1 MNFSLVK
8 VLLNII
14 ICLLSYLLYDFIK
27 KNRNDWELV
36 SLLDFKKYTNN
47 VSTNEMLY
55 NISKVIEKNERL
67 NHTLDS
73 LRKTLFFKIFK
84 LNLEPDCNI
93 FKQEQICRSASCY
106 ICSCEN
112 NEIPDIWRQPEHG
125 GDPINSKI
133 DDPFLKWTDKFTL
146 SSKQW
151 LLEKDIDSKEGTFV
165 NLLKNPEGYTGY
177 RGPHIWDAIFRENC
191 FSDRFM
197 NLCKEDKTF
206 YRIFSG
212 WLSNTNMQIG
222 INFHNKETNKTYLN
236 VSMITSRLLN
246 SKERVDNLFFLYSLM
261 IKAFKK
267 AEPLLIEYDYHS
279 GNKEEDEKTLAL
291 LNELFNSEGEEINYL
306 SEAFNETTAD
316 FEYFMHSNKI
326 NELVSR
332 FRNIS
337 SIIDCVSCS
346 KCRMHAKLEVFGMA
360 TMLKIMFS
368 NNYELKESLLR
379 NELVSFV
386 NLFAKLSKTISY
398 IKYIND
404 TINYSHHMLLMKYL
418 CIAVTSFICLLFVNC
433 YNTKKQK
440 VDNKKQQ

>member
-1 MNFSLVK
+1 
-8 VLLNII
+8 
-14 ICLLSYLLYDFIK
+14 
-27 KNRNDWELV
+27 
-36 SLLDFKKYTNN
+36 
-47 VSTNEMLY
+47 
-55 NISKVIEKNERL
+55 
-67 NHTLDS
+67 
-73 LRKTLFFKIFK
+73 
-84 LNLEPDCNI
+84 
-93 FKQEQICRSASCY
+93 
-106 ICSCEN
+106 
-112 NEIPDIWRQPEHG
+112 
-125 GDPINSKI
+125 
-133 DDPFLKWTDKFTL
+133 
-146 SSKQW
+146 
-151 LLEKDIDSKEGTFV
+151 
-165 NLLKNPEGYTGY
+165 
-177 RGPHIWDAIFRENC
+177 
-191 FSDRFM
+191 
-197 NLCKEDKTF
+197 
-206 YRIFSG
+206 
-212 WLSNTNMQIG
+212 
-222 INFHNKETNKTYLN
+222 
-236 VSMITSRLLN
+236 
-246 SKERVDNLFFLYSLM
+246 M